1 MMISYG
7 QPAIIGRELCG
18 DLRNLSSF
26 RNILFIVIFNIGQ
39 PPVLPFSFPIAEIS
53 AKTPRQA
60 TAGRV
65 LGNMNLS

>member
-26 RNILFIVIFNIGQ
+26 RNIIFNVKFIGQ
-39 PPVLPFSFPIAEIS
+39 PHVFSVVVPNS
-53 AKTPRQA
+53 GNRCKTF
-60 TAGRV
+60 G
-65 LGNMNLS
+65 